1 MVCCAASRDTG
12 PRETGPSGAGLR
24 HYGLLHPATSDV
36 AAALAPLVASRLADG
51 EPILAVLPATVIGG
65 LRSRLPATDLAGL
78 RTADSGELCRHPGR
92 VLGRYRK
99 WIAELSPNGGP
110 VTIVTAPDLGGGD
123 PHRAMLWLQ
132 VDAVTTV
139 ALAECDLTLICVYP
153 DDPDTGRAVRG
164 AHPSLL
170 NGAITPSPEHL
181 PAEEFLARY
190 PLPPPIELGE
200 PDITH
205 TIDHSAQLSTLRRS
219 VTAYAARA
227 GLPPARCDDF
237 VLAASEIASNALEHG
252 APPATVS
259 LWTTATS
266 VICQITDTGTYAPP
280 LARLLHSSTN
290 QRRGRG
296 LLLARQLCDQ
306 FYLWPHPTTIR
317 LHMDRN

>member
-1 MVCCAASRDTG
+1 MVCCASANGTR
-12 PRETGPSGAGLR
+12 LR
-24 HYGLLHPATSDV
+24 HHGLLHPVTADV
-36 AAALAPLVASRLADG
+36 AAALAPLVAKQLAHG
-51 EPILAVLPATVIGG
+51 EPVLVVLPGTIVDG
-65 LRSRLPATDLAGL
+65 LRARLPAVDPPGL
-78 RTADSGELCRHPGR
+78 RTADSGELYRHPGR
-92 VLGRYRK
+92 VLGRYRR
-99 WIAELSPNGGP
+99 WIADMSPDGGP

-123 PHRAMLWLQ
+123 AHRVMLWMH

-139 ALAECDLTLICVYP
+139 ALAECDLTLVCVYP

-200 PDITH
+200 PDSTH
-205 TIDHSAQLSTLRRS
+205 TIDHPTQLSALRRI
-219 VTAYAARA
+219 VTAHATRA
-227 GLPPARCDDF
+227 GLSPTQCDDF
-237 VLAASEIASNALEHG
+237 VLAASEIASNAFEHG
-252 APPATVS
+252 APPAAVS

-266 VICQITDTGTYAPP
+266 VICQITDTGEFAQP
-280 LARLLHSSTN
+280 LAGLLHPPAL

-296 LLLARQLCDQ
+296 LRLAHQLCDQ
-306 FYLWPHPTTIR
+306 FYLWPHPTTVR

>member
-1 MVCCAASRDTG
+1 M
-12 PRETGPSGAGLR
+12 
-24 HYGLLHPATSDV
+24 LHHATADV
-36 AAALAPLVASRLADG
+36 AAALAPLVASRLACG
-51 EPILAVLPATVIGG
+51 EPVLALLPATVIDG
-65 LRSRLPATDLAGL
+65 LGSRLPAADLAGL
-78 RTADSGELCRHPGR
+78 RTADSGELYRHPGR

-99 WIAELSPNGGP
+99 WIGEMSPDGGS

-123 PHRAMLWLQ
+123 AHRSMLWLHIE
-132 VDAVTTV
+132 AVTTV

-153 DDPDTGRAVRG
+153 DDPATGRAVRG

-205 TIDHSAQLSTLRRS
+205 TIDRPTQLSALRRS
-219 VTAYAARA
+219 VAAHATAA
-227 GLPPARCDDF
+227 GLSPVRCDDF
-237 VLAASEIASNALEHG
+237 VLAVSEIASNALEHG
-252 APPATVS
+252 IPPAAVS
-259 LWTTATS
+259 LWTTDTS
-266 VICQITDTGTYAPP
+266 VICQITDTGEYAQP
-280 LARLLHSSTN
+280 LAGVLHSSTN

-296 LLLARQLCDQ
+296 LRMAHQLCDQ